1 MVTNVFCGSPAES
14 SLHKKKRSRNDSSFS
29 FVFRLL
35 FRCWRFV
42 LRLQGIQRGYLILDG
57 VDAVA
62 PCLVLGVQRV
72 GVVGQGLAGCLCLGV
87 LDGFVVVATK
97 LRFQRVA
104 LAVKSILL
112 LDDF

>member
-1 MVTNVFCGSPAES
+1 M
-14 SLHKKKRSRNDSSFS
+14 
-29 FVFRLL
+29 
-35 FRCWRFV
+35 
-42 LRLQGIQRGYLILDG
+42 
-57 VDAVA
+57 
-62 PCLVLGVQRV
+62 LGVQRV